1 VSEGSVHQQAEKGS
15 DVAVITDGFMREM
28 RARAQGYPLVIL
40 RRAARYDDL
49 ETRAIIWD
57 HRSRSH
63 SLRTKNVLA
72 TVCPVA
78 DETEWSGIGIFD
90 ETPEE
95 TARIMG
101 GDPAVQAGVLSYEDH
116 PVRGYPG
123 DSLQPGQGGG
133 R

>member
-1 VSEGSVHQQAEKGS
+1 
-15 DVAVITDGFMREM
+15 
-28 RARAQGYPLVIL
+28 
-40 RRAARYDDL
+40 
-49 ETRAIIWD
+49 
-57 HRSRSH
+57 
-63 SLRTKNVLA
+63 VLA
-72 TVCPVA
+72 IVCPVA